1 MLDTLV
7 KFVFYLITSVY
18 SILFY
23 PFISLIFH
31 LFPDLTNITSTITS
45 FVQTACTYLI
55 LCIDLL
61 CIPRGCL
68 VLLFNY
74 YAIKYSIY
82 IIQLT
87 IKLGVKIYNTFKP

>member
-7 KFVFYLITSVY
+7 KFVFFLITSVY
-18 SILFY
+18 SLLFS
-23 PFISLIFH
+23 PFISLIFT
-31 LFPDLTNITSTITS
+31 LFPDFTNIISHITS
-45 FVQTACTYLI
+45 FITTACTYLI

-61 CIPRGCL
+61 CIPRYCL

-82 IIQLT
+82 LIQMT
-87 IKLGVKIYNTFKP
+87 IKLGVKIYHTFKP